1 MADFSSAVFRCS
13 PISVE
18 YGGDHYLFRLVHADE
33 WMSAMASAAWPV
45 HVLYTA
51 EPDSYEQFVTRVED
65 GALGR
70 DDLEPIARK
79 VLAEASGRTWWQA
92 MRLMNAVL
100 GSDRVAGAVLSTGVD
115 PSRMTLAA
123 FLAVVFSCLTRDRKP
138 EDVMQLEAELM
149 APPPE
154 AAQELEQGMDLAQMA
169 HMFRGM
175 QGARVG

>member
-1 MADFSSAVFRCS
+1 MAEFSSAVFRRS
-13 PISVE
+13 PISTE
-18 YGGDHYLFRLVHADE
+18 YRGDQYVFGSLHADE
-33 WMSAMASAAWPV
+33 WLDIMASPVWPLR
-45 HVLYTA
+45 VLHAA
-51 EPDSYEQFVTRVED
+51 EPESYERFTTLVED
-65 GALGR
+65 GTLGR
-70 DDLEPIARK
+70 EDLEPLARR

-92 MRLMNAVL
+92 MRLMNAVI
-100 GSDRVAGAVLSTGVD
+100 GSDRVAGIVLSTGID

-149 APPPE
+149 APPAE